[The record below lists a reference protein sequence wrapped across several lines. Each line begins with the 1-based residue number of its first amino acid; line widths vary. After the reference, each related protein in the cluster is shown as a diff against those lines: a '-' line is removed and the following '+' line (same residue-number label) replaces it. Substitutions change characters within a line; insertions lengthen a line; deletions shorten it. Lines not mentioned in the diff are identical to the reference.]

1 MDSGTLYVSGVK
13 YELRLLMEK
22 LKIVKDIIMFVIKR
36 CLTKINIKNL
46 QGSEFI
52 TNFAVLKV
60 KQ

>member
-1 MDSGTLYVSGVK
+1 MSVEEIRPPHIGK
-13 YELRLLMEK
+13 EK
-22 LKIVKDIIMFVIKR
+22 TKS
-36 CLTKINIKNL
+36 LTKINIKNL

>member
-1 MDSGTLYVSGVK
+1 MD
-13 YELRLLMEK
+13 K
-22 LKIVKDIIMFVIKR
+22 LKIVKDAIMLIIKR
-36 CLTKINIKNL
+36 CLTKNNIKNL